1 VVSDALKSG
10 NLFAE
15 LPDARAHEVL
25 ETFLARGGVTI
36 QRIVSH
42 GQATPDGDWY
52 DQDTDE
58 WVVVLIGGAG
68 LEIEGEGSVR
78 ELGPGD
84 FVFLPARERHRV
96 AWTSADEPTV
106 WLAIHTDHAPK
117 HLASV

>member
-1 VVSDALKSG
+1 MVSDALKSG

>member
-1 VVSDALKSG
+1 MVSDALKSG

-68 LEIEGEGSVR
+68 LEIEGESSVR

>member
-1 VVSDALKSG
+1 VISDALKSG
-10 NLFAE
+10 NILAE

-25 ETFLARGGVTI
+25 DVLLARGGVTL

-42 GQATPDGDWY
+42 GQATPDGEWY

>member
-1 VVSDALKSG
+1 VISDALKSG
-10 NLFAE
+10 NILAE

-25 ETFLARGGVTI
+25 DVLLARGGVTL

-42 GQATPDGDWY
+42 GQATPDGEWY

-68 LEIEGEGSVR
+68 LELEGEGSVR